1 MAINA
6 GAILEAI
13 EQCVDG
19 KIGTTRT
26 VATAALGQSH
36 TPWIGQVIS
45 QPRYDVQ
52 IVNMD
57 RHVASPISA
66 IANRRVDVLE
76 IQIDLRHPLQANI
89 QEDKRRDAR
98 ALMWGDVDECIQA
111 LHFPGNL
118 NQTSAGTNTGIM
130 DGLLMNLG
138 SELIEERWDTATNYI
153 HSRIRGEA
161 WVVITQAV

>member
-6 GAILEAI
+6 NAILTAI

-26 VATAALGQSH
+26 VATAALAQGH
-36 TPWIGQVIS
+36 TPWYGQVIS
-45 QPRYDVQ
+45 APRYDVQ
-52 IVNMD
+52 ILNMD
-57 RHVASPISA
+57 KHAGSPISA
-66 IANRRVDVLE
+66 IANRRVDVLD
-76 IQIDLRHPLQANI
+76 IQIDLRHPLQANA
-89 QEDKRRDAR
+89 QEDKRREAR

-118 NQTSAGTNTGIM
+118 NTTSAGTNTAIM

-138 SELIEERWDTATNYI
+138 SELIEERWDTATSFI